1 MKPLSTFAWD
11 DVKLD
16 PWPLPA
22 SNILG
27 GSPDALGALVFIT
40 EDKTSCSG
48 IWQCQPG
55 RFRWEYT
62 WNETIYVLAGKG
74 EIRSEDGGVLS
85 DRAGKDAALQRGAQV
100 GLDHR
105 GDGAQILLPAVRT
118 PLAALNRDLDRWG
131 EGGVAQDGEVL
142 RRRSGPPAPSV
153 PADTGGR
160 R

>member
-22 SNILG
+22 SNILE

-74 EIRSEDGGVLS
+74 EIRSEDGECCPIVP
-85 DRAGKDAALQRGAQV
+85 GKMLHFNEGAQIR
-100 GLDHR
+100 LDHR
-105 GDGAQILLPAVRT
+105 GDGAQVLLPAVRT
-118 PLAALNRDLDRWG
+118 TLAALNLARDPWG
-131 EGGVAQDGEVL
+131 ESGVVQDGGFL
-142 RRRSGPPAPSV
+142 RRRSGPPRPST

-160 R
+160 P